1 MDWYAIAVRPQAER
15 AVQAALA
22 HKSYETYFPLVLSER
37 RWSDRIKRTESAL
50 IPGYIFC
57 RFDSAERLPIMT
69 TPGVR
74 EIVGFGRQAAPVSE
88 SELLALRQVIE
99 SGLKVESCDFLRQ
112 GDRVEVIDGPMQGL
126 QGLLLEVK
134 GPLLGQGR
142 DQFRDQC
149 RVVVSVN
156 LLQRSVAVEIDRN
169 RVRRMESKMTM
180 TARGN

>member
-1 MDWYAIAVRPQAER
+1 MNWYAIAVKPQAER

-99 SGLKVESCDFLRQ
+99 SGLKVENCDFLRR
-112 GDRVEVIDGPMQGL
+112 GDRVEVTGGPMQGL
-126 QGLLLEVK
+126 CGLLLEVR
-134 GPLLGQGR
+134 GQV
-142 DQFRDQC
+142 
-149 RVVVSVN
+149 RVVVSVE
-156 LLQRSVAVEIDRN
+156 LLQRSVSVEMDRARIK
-169 RVRRMESKMTM
+169 RVDSKMSM
-180 TARGN
+180 TAGGK

>member
-1 MDWYAIAVRPQAER
+1 MNWYAIAVKPQAER

-99 SGLKVESCDFLRQ
+99 SGLKVENCDFLRR
-112 GDRVEVIDGPMQGL
+112 GDRVEVTEGPMRGL
-126 QGLLLEVK
+126 QGLLMEVK
-134 GPLLGQGR
+134 GSVR
-142 DQFRDQC
+142 EQC

-156 LLQRSVAVEIDRN
+156 LLQRSVAVEIDRS

-180 TARGN
+180 TAGGNQ